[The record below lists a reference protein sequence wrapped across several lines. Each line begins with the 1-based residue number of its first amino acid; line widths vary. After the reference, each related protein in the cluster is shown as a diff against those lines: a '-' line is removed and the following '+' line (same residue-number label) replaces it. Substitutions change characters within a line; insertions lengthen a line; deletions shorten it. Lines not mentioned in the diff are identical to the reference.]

1 MSADNHVL
9 ELLPAYILDSL
20 DEDERLLVTQHLSV
34 CPDCAAELADYQA
47 LADQLALAAPD
58 AVPSPD
64 LKRRLLARLPPSSAT
79 LPDNPRQPWWQQW
92 PSSIRRAA
100 PIWGVASFLLILVL
114 VASILL
120 LWQRVVQLEA
130 IRSSGMRAIPL
141 TGIGSYTSG
150 AAGFVIIGADGL
162 NGAFVVDALP
172 PLDEERQYQLWLI
185 QSGQSTSG
193 AVFSV
198 DEYGYGGGRIRA
210 PKNLF
215 EYTGC
220 DVSIEPVGGSQWPT
234 GEKVLAGPL
243 R

>member
-9 ELLPAYILDSL
+9 ELLPAYILNSL
-20 DEDERLLVTQHLSV
+20 DEDERLLITQHLSV
-34 CPDCAAELADYQA
+34 CPVCAAELADYQA

-58 AVPSPD
+58 AAPSPD
-64 LKRRLLARLPPSSAT
+64 LKRRLLARLSPSPAVR
-79 LPDNPRQPWWQQW
+79 PGNPRQSRWRQW
-92 PSSIRRAA
+92 PKFARRIG
-100 PIWGVASFLLILVL
+100 PVWGAVSFLLVLILA
-114 VASILL
+114 ASNLL

-130 IRSSGMRAIPL
+130 IQSGGMRAIPL
-141 TGIGSYTSG
+141 TGINSQASN

-172 PLDEERQYQLWLI
+172 PLDEARQYQLWLT

-220 DVSIEPVGGSQWPT
+220 DVSIEPAGGSQWPT
-234 GEKVLAGPL
+234 GEKVLAAPL